1 MGISEKAAY
10 LNGLFD
16 GYEIDKNTKEGKI
29 ISEMLVLLSDMADK
43 INALEADNKELHE
56 YVEELDHD
64 LVEVEEELYFG
75 DDYDDYDDDEYDDY
89 NDLNDDE
96 DYDIEDGEFYE
107 IECPSCGEMVCFDD
121 SLEVD
126 ELVCPACGEKIGDFE
141 ICDGN
146 CAECDEDCEA

>member
-1 MGISEKAAY
+1 MGISENAAY
-10 LNGLFD
+10 LKGLFD

-29 ISEMLVLLSDMADK
+29 ISEMLVLLADMADK

-64 LVEVEEELYFG
+64 LGEVEEELYFS
-75 DDYDDYDDDEYDDY
+75 DDYYDYDDDEDYEDYD
-89 NDLNDDE
+89 DLNDDE
-96 DYDIEDGEFYE
+96 DYDLEYGEFYE
-107 IECPSCGEMVCFDD
+107 IECPSCGEIVCFDD

-126 ELVCPACGEKIGDFE
+126 ELVCPACGEKIGGIE

-146 CAECDEDCEA
+146 CAECEEDCE

>member
-1 MGISEKAAY
+1 MGISENAAY
-10 LNGLFD
+10 IKGLFD

-29 ISEMLVLLSDMADK
+29 ISEMLTLLADMADK

-64 LVEVEEELYFG
+64 LGEVEEELYFS
-75 DDYDDYDDDEYDDY
+75 DDEYEDEYDDY
-89 NDLNDDE
+89 DDLNDDE
-96 DYDIEDGEFYE
+96 DYEGEDEEFYE
-107 IECPSCGEMVCFDD
+107 IECPSCGDTVYFDD

-146 CAECDEDCEA
+146 CEDCDEACE

>member
-10 LNGLFD
+10 INGLFD
-16 GYEIDKNTKEGKI
+16 GYELDKNTKEGKI

-64 LVEVEEELYFG
+64 LGAVEEELYFD
-75 DDYDDYDDDEYDDY
+75 DDYDDYDD
-89 NDLNDDE
+89 LNDDE
-96 DYDIEDGEFYE
+96 DYEGEDSEYYE
-107 IECPSCGEMVCFDD
+107 MECPSCGEVICFDE
-121 SLEVD
+121 SLDMD
-126 ELVCPACGEKIGDFE
+126 EITCPACGEKITDIE

-146 CAECDEDCEA
+146 CEACDEDCGI

>member
-10 LNGLFD
+10 INGLFD

-64 LVEVEEELYFG
+64 LGEVEEELHFDDE
-75 DDYDDYDDDEYDDY
+75 DDYDDYDD
-89 NDLNDDE
+89 LNDDE
-96 DYDIEDGEFYE
+96 EFELDDSEYYE
-107 IECPSCGEMVCFDD
+107 IECPSCGEIVCFDD
-121 SLEVD
+121 SLALD
-126 ELVCPACGEKIGDFE
+126 DISCPACGEKIGDIE

-146 CAECDEDCEA
+146 CESCSEDCN